1 MGGGSNTSRAAVAG
15 APPVP
20 PPAATLPA
28 GLFVADPYCAVESLL
43 RQQPG
48 FLVNVGAAAPATPAV
63 ASPVVAAAAPA
74 VAVACDASV
83 CVGDDTAAAA
93 VAEIFEP
100 LAGDGDVEG
109 YELKKNWKPG
119 KSQLKRKRKH
129 GFRQRMSSKAGRRL
143 LKRRMKKGRT
153 QISA

>member
-1 MGGGSNTSRAAVAG
+1 M
-15 APPVP
+15 
-20 PPAATLPA
+20 
-28 GLFVADPYCAVESLL
+28 ADPYCAVESLL

-48 FLVNVGAAAPATPAV
+48 FLVNVGAAAPAPAV
-63 ASPVVAAAAPA
+63 ASPVVAAAPA
-74 VAVACDASV
+74 VAVD
-83 CVGDDTAAAA
+83 DDTAAAA